1 MTPVALFGEPVE
13 RRFVSRG
20 VHFFVRL
27 RQMPRRLPWCTP
39 RNQAGGFP
47 PPRPAVGFSPAW
59 TICTPRMLCACPPC
73 AFGTAARVVWR
84 RRGLSSAHWR
94 GRRLSA
100 SRYPPALG
108 FFVWSRVAGSIIIYG
123 RGATVVARYLRVQ
136 ARSRL
141 QPPDRVRSKHSHRW
155 GRRYCGKSRRV
166 LCRWVVW
173 CSSGTSPFQVAKR
186 SWPNPAFSTIST
198 PIKFWRYRRRTRSA
212 LTRSSRCRQ
221 YLRAHRRQWMS
232 G

>member
-1 MTPVALFGEPVE
+1 M
-13 RRFVSRG
+13 FVCGKCRG
-20 VHFFVRL
+20 GCPGVLLEIRL
-27 RQMPRRLPWCTP
+27 
-39 RNQAGGFP
+39 AVFS

-59 TICTPRMLCACPPC
+59 TICTPRMLCACPLC

-198 PIKFWRYRRRTRSA
+198 PAQINSDQIFGVKLYFFI
-212 LTRSSRCRQ
+212 
-221 YLRAHRRQWMS
+221 
-232 G
+232 